1 MSLYTAFDL
10 GASNGRC
17 VLGRFTGERL
27 DLEVLHRFE
36 NGSVEINNHL
46 YWDILSIYQQIKSC
60 LIKLGR
66 EYRHELRGIGI
77 DTWGC
82 DFAFLDKQ
90 GKLIGNPYS
99 YRDPQTA
106 GMIPSLFARMS
117 KEELFNLTGLQFI
130 EPNTLVQIHVMQ
142 LRDDAVLR
150 TAASFQ
156 HISDLMH
163 YWLTGI
169 IACEYTNASS
179 SQLLNAST
187 RSWAMPIL
195 EAFELPPKLFPDV
208 VSPGTAL
215 GSLRAPIQSETGLDQ
230 ARVIATATHDTAAA
244 IVATPA
250 ETSTFAYISSGTWA
264 LLGVEIDEPVL
275 TEQCLAYNIA
285 NEGGAFGK
293 ITLLKNIASLWLLQE
308 CRRQWELEGKQLSW
322 DDLTEM
328 AVRSRPFT
336 AFIDPDDPAFSHH
349 GNMPAKIQGYC
360 QSKGQPIPAV
370 DGEIIRTI
378 LESLALKY
386 RFVLD
391 RMINL
396 TQIPVEVLHIIGG
409 GSRNAVLNQFTANAV
424 HLPVLAG
431 PAEATAL
438 GNILVQMVAMGDLA
452 SLEEARHLVCRSFQ
466 LASYLPQDEQVWE
479 EQYQRFLRTVGL

>member
-17 VLGRFTGERL
+17 ILGRFTGERL
-27 DLEVLHRFE
+27 DLEVFHRFE
-36 NGSVEINNHL
+36 NGSVEINDHL
-46 YWDILSIYQQIKSC
+46 YWDILGIYQQIKSC
-60 LIKLGR
+60 LINLGR
-66 EYRHELRGIGI
+66 EYRHELRGIGV

-90 GKLIGNPYS
+90 GKLVANPYS

-106 GMIPSLFARMS
+106 GMIPSLFTRMP
-117 KEELFNLTGLQFI
+117 KEVLFNLTGLQFM
-130 EPNTLVQIHVMQ
+130 EPNTLLQIHVLQ
-142 LRDDAVLR
+142 LREDPVLQ
-150 TAASFQ
+150 AAATFQ

-163 YWLTGI
+163 YWLTGV
-169 IACEYTNASS
+169 IACEYTNAST

-187 RSWAMPIL
+187 RAWATPIL
-195 EAFELPPKLFPDV
+195 EAFELPPGLFPEV
-208 VSPGTAL
+208 VSPGIVL
-215 GSLRAPIQSETGLDQ
+215 GSLRAPILSETGLDQ

-250 ETSTFAYISSGTWA
+250 ETSQFAYISSGTWA
-264 LLGVEIDEPVL
+264 LLGVEIDHPVL
-275 TEQCLAYNIA
+275 TEQCLVYNIA

-293 ITLLKNIASLWLLQE
+293 ITLLKNIANLWLLQE
-308 CRRQWELEGKQLSW
+308 CRRQWELEGEGLSW
-322 DDLTEM
+322 GDMTDM
-328 AVRSRPFT
+328 AARSRPFS
-336 AFIDPDDPAFSHH
+336 AFIDPDDPVFSHH
-349 GNMPAKIQGYC
+349 GNMPAKIQRYC
-360 QSKGQPIPAV
+360 QDKGQPIPA
-370 DGEIIRTI
+370 DKGEIIRTV

-391 RMINL
+391 RIINL
-396 TQIPVEVLHIIGG
+396 TQTPVEVLHIIGG
-409 GSRNAVLNQFTANAV
+409 GSRNTLLNQFTANAI

-452 SLEEARHLVCRSFQ
+452 SLEEARQLVCSSFQ
-466 LASYLPQDEQVWE
+466 LANYLPQDGDVWE
-479 EQYQRFLRTVGL
+479 EQYQRFLMTINL